1 MPNLRFIQA
10 DAYIS
15 DLRSIRDAVRAN
27 GTLAN
32 AGAIVV
38 THSGH
43 PGVALTLTMNLALQ
57 PNNALGFVNGS
68 LYICGFTTAARASF
82 RFTMNPAPLPALVG
96 TLMAED
102 GSYAS
107 LGYNNNLTQISNV
120 NLGQAVADV
129 NGYAGGVTSANV
141 KTGLARLI
149 ICACEAVRFTDVAS
163 DVANCLKGTPFTPR
177 WALIHNWDARTMGNN

>member
-1 MPNLRFIQA
+1 
-10 DAYIS
+10 
-15 DLRSIRDAVRAN
+15 
-27 GTLAN
+27 
-32 AGAIVV
+32 
-38 THSGH
+38 
-43 PGVALTLTMNLALQ
+43 
-57 PNNALGFVNGS
+57 
-68 LYICGFTTAARASF
+68 
-82 RFTMNPAPLPALVG
+82 MNPAPLRALVG

-129 NGYAGGVTSANV
+129 NGYAGGVTPANV

-149 ICACEAVRFTDVAS
+149 ICVREAVRFTDVAS